1 MKLRIQCILRTRKG
15 LSMMELNK
23 DCMYCMEDERRDNLM
38 IEIAK
43 LEVSTV
49 FLFKEQTY
57 KGRCNVVYKD
67 HVKELFHLDDE
78 NLAAYMRDVK
88 RTAAA
93 IDKAFQPG
101 KINYGAYGDTMHHL
115 HMHVVP
121 KYENEDNWGSTFEMN
136 PGKTHLTDA
145 EYQERIEQIK
155 KHL

>member
-1 MKLRIQCILRTRKG
+1 MQIQRTNLKNNRFLIICEIIYIFCFVFFSFFVHNDKDSRETMKLRIQCILRTRKG

-67 HVKELFHLDDE
+67 HVKELFQLDDE
-78 NLAAYMRDVK
+78 NIRCLYERCEK
-88 RTAAA
+88 NRC
-93 IDKAFQPG
+93 
-101 KINYGAYGDTMHHL
+101 GD
-115 HMHVVP
+115 
-121 KYENEDNWGSTFEMN
+121 
-136 PGKTHLTDA
+136 
-145 EYQERIEQIK
+145 R
-155 KHL
+155 